1 MKKALSLLL
10 AAVMALTLCVTAF
23 AGGDTGTRV
32 YLTGDAAD
40 EVTGLT
46 SGQRIDA
53 GGSATVRLNVQS
65 DPGAEEYTVKLDGET
80 LKADH
85 STAQYHVYSLPADKL
100 TAKTATLSVNS
111 GVSTQAASA
120 NTLTVTVGNDKKVFT
135 LATGGTNT
143 SFNSASPLGQME
155 ISRSDAFR
163 RIYVSASDNAN
174 TKIGNNSRVKPP
186 VVKTDKGYSYDTWY
200 FYNTPVKQN
209 HDVYITYTVGNTTYY
224 YKLTI
229 TCPAAEGY
237 ALGPGYYDPAGNT
250 ISATRAYTEIQ
261 PYYSD
266 GMIGGGSNYVF
277 TYGEKKY
284 TGWLKQAPGDNQQY
298 GPVVAA
304 LAVYKNGTVQSVTYD
319 GSTASFTNL
328 AQPNWTALTTACNS
342 LYSVSK
348 SDSGATILTVNRPG
362 FYWFPVSLTYENQE
376 LTGMLPMEVRAT
388 AAAANDYLA
397 AAEAARAS
405 FTDNEA
411 AAKLL
416 DDAITAVTAAKG
428 NLTNAVYV
436 GDNGYIYTAPTDDEL
451 AAVNTARTYYGAP
464 ITGAALVEKELNI
477 LQDVTA
483 IAKTTTLQAQKL
495 EAYMKLMMSTG
506 VHAAVDIQSGEDR
519 DAYQNMRQ
527 AKWELL
533 QAESVDALNGI
544 LDKFN
549 LKHIGETEPE
559 EPKCTLGDI
568 NGDGKV
574 CDVMDVTLIIEKYI
588 GTLGENE
595 TFMDQAA
602 DVNCDGRIDVLDVTE
617 MIEMYIGTAAN
628 FSGAKNANGGE

>member
-10 AAVMALTLCVTAF
+10 AAVMALALCVTAF

-65 DPGAEEYTVKLDGET
+65 DPGAEEYTVKLDGEA

-100 TAKTATLSVNS
+100 TAKTATLSVNG

-143 SFNSASPLGQME
+143 RFNSALALEQME

-174 TKIGNNSRVKPP
+174 TKIGNNPRVSTP
-186 VVKTDKGYSYDTWY
+186 VVETDKGYSYDTWY
-200 FYNTPVKQN
+200 FYNTPAEQK
-209 HDVYITYTVGNTTYY
+209 HDVYITYTEGNTTYY
-224 YKLTI
+224 YKLNI
-229 TCPAAEGY
+229 TCPAASGY
-237 ALGPGYYDPAGNT
+237 ALGAGGCSN
-250 ISATRAYTEIQ
+250 SGWEYTELTPGGTTDTSQ
-261 PYYSD
+261 GNYNFSYS
-266 GMIGGGSNYVF
+266 GNVYSTWIKQENSAMPLMSQIG
-277 TYGEKKY
+277 
-284 TGWLKQAPGDNQQY
+284 
-298 GPVVAA
+298 AA
-304 LAVYKNGTVQSVTYD
+304 MAVYQD
-319 GSTASFTNL
+319 GRSLTSTSGNELRAL
-328 AQPNWTALTTACNS
+328 AQPDWNALMRGCHGLYTTTTPDGLNVTR
-342 LYSVSK
+342 L
-348 SDSGATILTVNRPG
+348 IVNRPG
-362 FYWFPVSLTYENQE
+362 FYWFPVAFTYENTP
-376 LTGMLPMEVRAT
+376 LTGMLPMEARAT

-397 AAEAARAS
+397 AAETARAS
-405 FTDNEA
+405 FMDNEA

-416 DDAITAVTAAKG
+416 DDAITTVTEAKD
-428 NLTNAVYV
+428 NLTRAVYV
-436 GDNGYIYTAPTDDEL
+436 GDNGYTYTEPDDAKL

-559 EPKCTLGDI
+559 EPEYTLGDVD
-568 NGDGKV
+568 GDGKV
-574 CDVMDVTLIIEKYI
+574 TINDAGLIALYVN
-588 GTLGENE
+588 GYRTMNE
-595 TFMDQAA
+595 TQLKAA
-602 DVNCDGRIDVLDVTE
+602 DVTKSDGVT
-617 MIEMYIGTAAN
+617 INDAGLIALYV
-628 FSGAKNANGGE
+628 NGFRSSLG

>member
-10 AAVMALTLCVTAF
+10 AAVMALALCVTAF

-53 GGSATVRLNVQS
+53 GGSTTVRLNVQS
-65 DPGAEEYTVKLDGET
+65 DPGAEEYTVKLDGEA

-120 NTLTVTVGNDKKVFT
+120 NTLTVTVGDTPYSVNLSGGST
-135 LATGGTNT
+135 TATSLTELSLPITNADGEFKQIYISGEGIKLYARWSRRNGTMSGAEN
-143 SFNSASPLGQME
+143 FVA
-155 ISRSDAFR
+155 
-163 RIYVSASDNAN
+163 VS
-174 TKIGNNSRVKPP
+174 
-186 VVKTDKGYSYDTWY
+186 DKGFTESDMYIYK
-200 FYNTPVKQN
+200 TPAKQEKI
-209 HDVYITYTVGNTTYY
+209 VYITYDDNGTSRY

-237 ALGPGYYDPAGNT
+237 ALGAGGYSMSGKEYSELKPGGTTDVEGGN
-250 ISATRAYTEIQ
+250 Y
-261 PYYSD
+261 
-266 GMIGGGSNYVF
+266 NF
-277 TYGEKKY
+277 TYADNAY
-284 TGWLKQAPGDNQQY
+284 STWIKQENSAMPSMNQI
-298 GPVVAA
+298 GAA
-304 LAVYKNGTVQSVTYD
+304 MAVYQD
-319 GSTASFTNL
+319 GSSLTSISGNELNAL
-328 AQPNWTALTTACNS
+328 AQPNWDALVRDCRGLYTTAQDGPFTTK
-342 LYSVSK
+342 L
-348 SDSGATILTVNRPG
+348 IVNRPG
-362 FYWFPVSLTYENQE
+362 FYWFPVAFTYENTP
-376 LTGMLPMEVRAT
+376 LTGMLPMEARAT
-388 AAAANDYLA
+388 AAAANDYLTA
-397 AAEAARAS
+397 AKAAKAS

-416 DDAITAVTAAKG
+416 ADAITTVTAAKD
-428 NLTNAVYV
+428 NLTRAVYV
-436 GDNGYIYTAPTDDEL
+436 GDNGYTYTEPDDAKL

-559 EPKCTLGDI
+559 EPEYTLGDVD
-568 NGDGKV
+568 GDGKV
-574 CDVMDVTLIIEKYI
+574 TINDAGLIALYVN
-588 GTLGENE
+588 GYRTMNE
-595 TFMDQAA
+595 TQLKAA
-602 DVNCDGRIDVLDVTE
+602 DVTKSDGVT
-617 MIEMYIGTAAN
+617 INDAGLIALYV
-628 FSGAKNANGGE
+628 NGFRSSLG

>member
-10 AAVMALTLCVTAF
+10 AAVMALALCVTAF

-65 DPGAEEYTVKLDGET
+65 DPGAEEYTVKLDGEA

-100 TAKTATLSVNS
+100 TAKTATLSVNG

-143 SFNSASPLGQME
+143 RFNSALALEQME

-174 TKIGNNSRVKPP
+174 TKIGNNPRVSTP
-186 VVKTDKGYSYDTWY
+186 VVETDKGYSYDTWY
-200 FYNTPVKQN
+200 FYNTPAEQK
-209 HDVYITYTVGNTTYY
+209 HDVYITYTEGNTTYY
-224 YKLTI
+224 YKLNI
-229 TCPAAEGY
+229 TCPAASGY
-237 ALGPGYYDPAGNT
+237 ALGAGGCSN
-250 ISATRAYTEIQ
+250 SGWEYTELTPGGTTDTSQ
-261 PYYSD
+261 GNYNFSYS
-266 GMIGGGSNYVF
+266 GNVYSTWIKQENSAMPLMSQIG
-277 TYGEKKY
+277 
-284 TGWLKQAPGDNQQY
+284 
-298 GPVVAA
+298 AA
-304 LAVYKNGTVQSVTYD
+304 MAVYQD
-319 GSTASFTNL
+319 GRSLTSTSGNELRAL
-328 AQPNWTALTTACNS
+328 AQPDWNALMRGCHGLYTTTTPDGLNVTR
-342 LYSVSK
+342 L
-348 SDSGATILTVNRPG
+348 IVNRPG
-362 FYWFPVSLTYENQE
+362 FYWFPVAFTYENTP
-376 LTGMLPMEVRAT
+376 LTGMLPMEARAT

-397 AAEAARAS
+397 AAETARAS
-405 FTDNEA
+405 FMDNEA

-416 DDAITAVTAAKG
+416 DDAITTVTEAKD
-428 NLTNAVYV
+428 NLTRAVYV
-436 GDNGYIYTAPTDDEL
+436 GDNGYTYTEPDDAKL

-527 AKWELL
+527 AKWDLL

-559 EPKCTLGDI
+559 EPEYTLGDVD
-568 NGDGKV
+568 GDGKV
-574 CDVMDVTLIIEKYI
+574 TINDAGLIALYVN
-588 GTLGENE
+588 GYRTMNE
-595 TFMDQAA
+595 TQLKAA
-602 DVNCDGRIDVLDVTE
+602 DVTKSDGVT
-617 MIEMYIGTAAN
+617 INDAGLIALYV
-628 FSGAKNANGGE
+628 NGFRSSLG

>member
-53 GGSATVRLNVQS
+53 GGSTTVRLNVQS
-65 DPGAEEYTVKLDGET
+65 DPGAEEYTVKLDGEA

-100 TAKTATLSVNS
+100 TAKTATLSVNG

-143 SFNSASPLGQME
+143 RFNSALALEQME

-174 TKIGNNSRVKPP
+174 TKIGNNPRVSTP
-186 VVKTDKGYSYDTWY
+186 VVETDKGYSYDTWY
-200 FYNTPVKQN
+200 FYNTPAEQK
-209 HDVYITYTVGNTTYY
+209 HDVYITYTEGNTTYY
-224 YKLTI
+224 YKLNI
-229 TCPAAEGY
+229 TCPAASGY
-237 ALGPGYYDPAGNT
+237 ALGAGGCSN
-250 ISATRAYTEIQ
+250 SGWEYTELTPGGTTDTSQ
-261 PYYSD
+261 GNYNFSYS
-266 GMIGGGSNYVF
+266 GNVYSTWIKQENSAMPLMSQIG
-277 TYGEKKY
+277 
-284 TGWLKQAPGDNQQY
+284 
-298 GPVVAA
+298 AA
-304 LAVYKNGTVQSVTYD
+304 MAVYQD
-319 GSTASFTNL
+319 GRSLTSTSGNELRAL
-328 AQPNWTALTTACNS
+328 AQPDWNALMRGCHGLYTTTTPDGLNVTR
-342 LYSVSK
+342 L
-348 SDSGATILTVNRPG
+348 IVNRPG
-362 FYWFPVSLTYENQE
+362 FYWFPVAFTYENTP
-376 LTGMLPMEVRAT
+376 LTGMLPMEARAT

-397 AAEAARAS
+397 AAETARAS
-405 FTDNEA
+405 FMDNEA

-416 DDAITAVTAAKG
+416 DDAITTVTEAKD
-428 NLTNAVYV
+428 NLTRAVYV
-436 GDNGYIYTAPTDDEL
+436 GDNGYTYTEPDDAKL

-559 EPKCTLGDI
+559 EPEYTLGDVD
-568 NGDGKV
+568 GDGKV
-574 CDVMDVTLIIEKYI
+574 TINDAGLIALYVN
-588 GTLGENE
+588 GYRTMNE
-595 TFMDQAA
+595 TQLKAA
-602 DVNCDGRIDVLDVTE
+602 DVTKSDGVT
-617 MIEMYIGTAAN
+617 INDAGLIALYV
-628 FSGAKNANGGE
+628 NGFRSSLG

>member
-53 GGSATVRLNVQS
+53 GGSTTVRLNVQS
-65 DPGAEEYTVKLDGET
+65 DPGAEEYTVKLDGEA

-100 TAKTATLSVNS
+100 TAKTATLSVNG

-135 LATGGTNT
+135 LTTGGTNT
-143 SFNSASPLGQME
+143 KFDSASPLGQME

-200 FYNTPVKQN
+200 FYNTPAEQKQ
-209 HDVYITYTVGNTTYY
+209 DVYITYTVGNTTYY

-229 TCPAAEGY
+229 TCPAASGY
-237 ALGPGYYDPAGNT
+237 ALGAGGYSNSGWE
-250 ISATRAYTEIQ
+250 YTELTPGGTTDTSQ
-261 PYYSD
+261 RHYNFSYSGNVYSTWIKQVFGD
-266 GMIGGGSNYVF
+266 GISSNQIG
-277 TYGEKKY
+277 
-284 TGWLKQAPGDNQQY
+284 
-298 GPVVAA
+298 AA
-304 LAVYKNGTVQSVTYD
+304 MAVYQD
-319 GSTASFTNL
+319 GRSLTSTSGNELNAL
-328 AQPNWTALTTACNS
+328 AQPDWDALEHASHRLYTTEQEGPFTTK
-342 LYSVSK
+342 L
-348 SDSGATILTVNRPG
+348 IVNRPG
-362 FYWFPVSLTYENQE
+362 FYWFPVSLTYEGQD
-376 LTGMLPMEVRAT
+376 LTGMLPMEARAN
-388 AAAANDYLA
+388 AAAANDYLT

-416 DDAITAVTAAKG
+416 DDAITTVTAAKD
-428 NLTNAVYV
+428 NLTSAVYV
-436 GDNGYIYTAPTDDEL
+436 GDSGYTYTAPTDTKL

-464 ITGAALVEKELNI
+464 ITGAALVEKDLNI
-477 LQDVTA
+477 LQDMAA
-483 IAKTTTLQAQKL
+483 IANATTLQAAKL
-495 EAYMKLMMSTG
+495 EAYMKLMSAG
-506 VHAAVDIQSGEDR
+506 VHAAVDIHSGKDR

-527 AKWELL
+527 AKWDLL

-544 LDKFN
+544 LDKFS

>member
-10 AAVMALTLCVTAF
+10 AAVMALALCVTAF

-53 GGSATVRLNVQS
+53 GGSTTVRLNVQS
-65 DPGAEEYTVKLDGET
+65 DPGAEEYTVKLDGEA

-85 STAQYHVYSLPADKL
+85 STAQYHVYALPADKL
-100 TAKTATLSVNS
+100 TARTATLSVNS
-111 GVSTQAASA
+111 GVNTQAASA
-120 NTLTVTVGNDKKVFT
+120 NTLTVTVGNDKAVFT
-135 LATGGTNT
+135 LATGGINT
-143 SFNSASPLGQME
+143 KFSSALALEEMK
-155 ISRSDAFR
+155 ISRSEDFR
-163 RIYVSASDNAN
+163 RIYVSASDSDN
-174 TKIGNNSRVKPP
+174 TKIGDNPGVKTP
-186 VVKTDKGYSYDTWY
+186 VVETDKGYSYDTWY
-200 FYNTPVKQN
+200 FYKTPKKQTQY
-209 HDVYITYTVGNTTYY
+209 VYITYTVGNTTYY

-229 TCPAAEGY
+229 TCPAASGY
-237 ALGPGYYDPAGNT
+237 ALGAGGYSNSGWE
-250 ISATRAYTEIQ
+250 YTELTPGGTTDTSQ
-261 PYYSD
+261 GHYNFSYSGNVYSTWIKQVFGD
-266 GMIGGGSNYVF
+266 GIPSNQIG
-277 TYGEKKY
+277 
-284 TGWLKQAPGDNQQY
+284 
-298 GPVVAA
+298 AA
-304 LAVYKNGTVQSVTYD
+304 MAVYQD
-319 GSTASFTNL
+319 GRSLTSTSGNELRAL
-328 AQPNWTALTTACNS
+328 AQPDWNALEHASHRLYTTEQEGS
-342 LYSVSK
+342 FTTKL
-348 SDSGATILTVNRPG
+348 IVNRPG
-362 FYWFPVSLTYENQE
+362 FYWFPVSLTYEGQD
-376 LTGMLPMEVRAT
+376 LTGMLPMEARAN
-388 AAAANDYLA
+388 AAAANDYLT

-416 DDAITAVTAAKG
+416 DDAITTVTAAKD
-428 NLTNAVYV
+428 NLTSAVYV
-436 GDNGYIYTAPTDDEL
+436 GDSGYTYTAPTDDEL

-483 IAKTTTLQAQKL
+483 IAKTTTLQAEKL
-495 EAYMKLMMSTG
+495 EAYMKLMRTG

-527 AKWELL
+527 AKWDLL
-533 QAESVDALNGI
+533 QAKSVDALNGI

-559 EPKCTLGDI
+559 EPEYTLGDV
-568 NGDGKV
+568 NGDGEV
-574 CDVMDVTLIIEKYI
+574 CDVVDVTLIIEKYI

>member
-10 AAVMALTLCVTAF
+10 AAVMALALCVTAF

-53 GGSATVRLNVQS
+53 GGSTTVRLNVQS
-65 DPGAEEYTVKLDGET
+65 DPGAEEYTVKLDGEA

-135 LATGGTNT
+135 LTTGGINT
-143 SFNSASPLGQME
+143 KFSSALALEEMK
-155 ISRSDAFR
+155 ISRSEDFR

-200 FYNTPVKQN
+200 FYNTPAEQKQ
-209 HDVYITYTVGNTTYY
+209 DVYITYTVGNTTYY

-229 TCPAAEGY
+229 TCPAAKGY

-397 AAEAARAS
+397 AAEAAKAS
-405 FTDNEA
+405 FKDNEA
-411 AAKLL
+411 AANLL
-416 DDAITAVTAAKG
+416 ADAIITVTAAKV
-428 NLTNAVYV
+428 NLTSAVYV
-436 GDNGYIYTAPTDDEL
+436 GDNGYTYTEPTDTKL

-464 ITGAALVEKELNI
+464 ITGAARVEKELNI
-477 LQDVTA
+477 LQDMAA
-483 IAKTTTLQAQKL
+483 IANATTLQAEKL
-495 EAYMKLMMSTG
+495 DAYMKLMRTG
-506 VHAAVDIQSGEDR
+506 VHAAVDIHSGEDR

-527 AKWELL
+527 AKWDLL
-533 QAESVDALNGI
+533 QAGSVDALNGI
-544 LDKFN
+544 LDKFG
-549 LKHIGETEPE
+549 LKHIGVAEPE
-559 EPKCTLGDI
+559 EPEYTLGDI

>member
-10 AAVMALTLCVTAF
+10 AAVMALALCVTAF
-23 AGGDTGTRV
+23 AGNATGSTVLR
-32 YLTGDAAD
+32 LTGDAAD
-40 EVTGLT
+40 QVVDLK
-46 SGQRIDA
+46 SGQHL
-53 GGSATVRLNVQS
+53 SADSSTLVRLNVLD
-65 DPGAEEYTVKLDGET
+65 DPGAEEYTVTLDGEKLT
-80 LKADH
+80 PDH
-85 STAQYHVYSLPADKL
+85 STSQYHFYAVPA
-100 TAKTATLSVNS
+100 AKRPSVATLSVNG

-135 LATGGTNT
+135 LATGGINT
-143 SFNSASPLGQME
+143 KFSSALALEEMK
-155 ISRSDAFR
+155 ISRSEDFR
-163 RIYVSASDNAN
+163 RIYVSASDSDN
-174 TKIGNNSRVKPP
+174 TKIGNDARLNTLA
-186 VVKTDKGYSYDTWY
+186 VKTNKGYSYGTWY
-200 FYNTPVKQN
+200 FYNTPTVQN
-209 HDVYITYTVGNTTYY
+209 QTVYIAYTVENTTYY
-224 YKLTI
+224 YKLNI
-229 TCPAAEGY
+229 SCPAAGDY

-397 AAEAARAS
+397 AAETARAS
-405 FTDNEA
+405 FMDNEA

-416 DDAITAVTAAKG
+416 DDAITTVTEAKD
-428 NLTNAVYV
+428 NLTRAVYV
-436 GDNGYIYTAPTDDEL
+436 GDNGYTYTEPDDAKL

-483 IAKTTTLQAQKL
+483 IAKTTTLQAGKL
-495 EAYMKLMMSTG
+495 EAYMKLMSAG
-506 VHAAVDIQSGEDR
+506 VHAAVDIHSGKDR

-527 AKWELL
+527 AKWDLL

-549 LKHIGETEPE
+549 LKRIGETEPE

>member
-53 GGSATVRLNVQS
+53 GGSTTVRLNVQS
-65 DPGAEEYTVKLDGET
+65 DPGAEEYTVKLDGEA

-100 TAKTATLSVNS
+100 TAKTATLSVNG

-135 LATGGTNT
+135 LTTGDTNT
-143 SFNSASPLGQME
+143 SFNRALALEQME

-174 TKIGNNSRVKPP
+174 TKIGNNPRVSTP
-186 VVKTDKGYSYDTWY
+186 VVETDKGYSYDTWY
-200 FYNTPVKQN
+200 FYNTPAKQK
-209 HDVYITYTVGNTTYY
+209 HDVYITYTVGKTTYY

-229 TCPAAEGY
+229 TCPAASGY
-237 ALGPGYYDPAGNT
+237 ALGAGGYSNSGWE
-250 ISATRAYTEIQ
+250 YTELTPGGTTDTSQ
-261 PYYSD
+261 GHYNFSYSGNVYSTWIKQVFGD
-266 GMIGGGSNYVF
+266 GIPSNQIG
-277 TYGEKKY
+277 
-284 TGWLKQAPGDNQQY
+284 
-298 GPVVAA
+298 AA
-304 LAVYKNGTVQSVTYD
+304 MAVYRD
-319 GSTASFTNL
+319 GSSLTSTSGNELSAL
-328 AQPNWTALTTACNS
+328 AQPNWDTLVLASHRLYTTAQDGPFTTK
-342 LYSVSK
+342 L
-348 SDSGATILTVNRPG
+348 IVNRPG
-362 FYWFPVSLTYENQE
+362 FYWFPVAFTYENTH
-376 LTGMLPMEVRAT
+376 LTGMLPMEARAT
-388 AAAANDYLA
+388 AVAANDYLT
-397 AAEAARAS
+397 AAEAAKAS

-416 DDAITAVTAAKG
+416 ADAITTVTAAKD
-428 NLTNAVYV
+428 NLTSAVYV
-436 GDNGYIYTAPTDDEL
+436 GDNGYTYTEPDDTKL
-451 AAVNTARTYYGAP
+451 AAVM
-464 ITGAALVEKELNI
+464 EKELNI
-477 LQDVTA
+477 LQDMAA
-483 IAKTTTLQAQKL
+483 IANATTLQAEKL
-495 EAYMKLMMSTG
+495 EAYMKLMSTG

-527 AKWELL
+527 AKWNLL

-544 LDKFN
+544 LDKFS

-559 EPKCTLGDI
+559 EPEVTLGDVD
-568 NGDGKV
+568 GDGKV
-574 CDVMDVTLIIEKYI
+574 TINDAGLIALYVN
-588 GTLGENE
+588 GYRTMNE
-595 TFMDQAA
+595 TQLKAA
-602 DVNCDGRIDVLDVTE
+602 DVTKSDGVT
-617 MIEMYIGTAAN
+617 INDAGLIALYV
-628 FSGAKNANGGE
+628 NGFRSSLG